1 MRKFIT
7 YETSEFQQNVENH
20 PSNEAPMILAKVS
33 VLEVK
38 PFEELRIYITVDFE
52 GLILL
57 ENRPN
62 VQL

>member
-38 PFEELRIYITVDFE
+38 PFEDIYH
-52 GLILL
+52 G
-57 ENRPN
+57 
-62 VQL
+62 